1 MTGKASSRKLYVRSS
16 GARSAVAKQAPLES
30 RQLLLSP
37 RDPFDQV
44 VDLLVGDRRPL
55 DELIQLGV
63 DPSAFLRAQ
72 LHRADDRCGVVCQER
87 WLSWLLRAARDRVLC
102 ARLRAGDVV

>member
-1 MTGKASSRKLYVRSS
+1 
-16 GARSAVAKQAPLES
+16 
-30 RQLLLSP
+30 QLLLSP

-87 WLSWLLRAARDRVLC
+87 WLSWLPGRRVIAFSARVFELVTWSESKSCQSDGLTGSLVC
-102 ARLRAGDVV
+102 DA